1 MNKKIILSLA
11 AIAVVMS
18 AAFGATY
25 AYFVSVRTSANNT
38 FSTGNLELALSNGGQ
53 YYTDDSV
60 VFGTAG
66 NMAPGETVGPYNLY
80 FKNTG
85 IINGKVKVNMAY
97 AAMETGTDADA
108 FAKKMVI
115 KNVSLDANPGIEQ
128 WWAQQI
134 IEEKYA
140 SDGPTAV
147 NDGAVIANGAAYLPT
162 IFGLEQIT
170 LYFRPSL
177 HSTDDIAWAPG
188 DSHHET
194 LELMLDPSA
203 DNNYMG
209 KGINITVTAEMRQV
223 TDMTDAPNW

>member
-1 MNKKIILSLA
+1 MNNKIIVSLA

-25 AYFVSVRTSANNT
+25 AYFVSIRTSSNNT

-60 VFGTAG
+60 VFGTAN
-66 NMAPGETVGPYNLY
+66 NMAPGETVGPYDLY

-85 IINGKVKVNMAY
+85 VINGKVKVNMAY
-97 AAMETGTDADA
+97 SAMETGTDADA
-108 FAKKMVI
+108 LAKKMVV
-115 KNVSLDANPGIEQ
+115 KNVSLDGNSGIEQ
-128 WWAQQI
+128 YWAQQI
-134 IEEKYA
+134 IEEKYGN
-140 SDGPTAV
+140 DGPAAMA
-147 NDGAVIANGAAYLPT
+147 DGAVVANGPTYLPT

-170 LYFRPSL
+170 VYFRSL
-177 HSTDDIAWAPG
+177 HSTDDTAWAPG

-194 LELMLDPSA
+194 LELMLDSSA

-209 KGINITVTAEMRQV
+209 KGINITVTAEMRQA
-223 TDMTDAPNW
+223 TDMTGAPNW